1 MNPDIL
7 LVLSDTSL
15 MAAYQQALSDIIVVV
30 CNESEDALQ
39 HALDHQ
45 PAVIV
50 IDHVAAGHDVL
61 DIITATPETGHT
73 QIIVLAPLV
82 DTLTKT
88 RLRELG
94 ASEVFVASH
103 ATVPQVAGR
112 VRHHVEVNAKR
123 TV

>member
-1 MNPDIL
+1 MNPDVL
-7 LVLSDTSL
+7 LVLSDATL
-15 MAAYQQALSDIIVVV
+15 MTAYQQALADISVVV

-73 QIIVLAPLV
+73 RIIVLTPLV
-82 DTLTKT
+82 DAITKT
-88 RLRELG
+88 RLRQLG
-94 ASEVFVASH
+94 ASDVFVGSH
-103 ATVPQVAGR
+103 ATVPQVASR
-112 VRHHVEVNAKR
+112 IRHHVKVNAKR
-123 TV
+123 TA